1 MYTSKKKRSPSQS
14 NPTIVVFAALVMT
27 LGTNAGFNETAIAQE
42 YEGCWMVNSTGAIID
57 LNGSVCPRSPSLSS
71 FTPLV
76 FSNLRVEPTANGGVA
91 VSGSVTNR
99 NSQPIPL
106 VLVEYKLVDQQSQ
119 EVLYKGVVP
128 IATSGKLQAGES
140 LNFSRILNANRLPQ
154 TPFDRMEVKVERYL

>member
-1 MYTSKKKRSPSQS
+1 MQKS
-14 NPTIVVFAALVMT
+14 FLFLVLAFMLMDGNC
-27 LGTNAGFNETAIAQE
+27 LGRLASAQE

-76 FSNLRVEPTANGGVA
+76 FSNLKVEPTANGGVA

-154 TPFDRMEVKVERYL
+154 TPFNRMEVKVERYL